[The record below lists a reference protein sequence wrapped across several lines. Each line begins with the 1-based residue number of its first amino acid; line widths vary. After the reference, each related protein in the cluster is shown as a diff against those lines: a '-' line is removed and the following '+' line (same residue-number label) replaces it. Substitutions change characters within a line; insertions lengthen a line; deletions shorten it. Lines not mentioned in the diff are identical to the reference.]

1 MVARGQQPAMP
12 VIGFLNSGSAGEGA
26 HLLAAYRQGLN
37 DAGYVEGKNV
47 AIEYH
52 WVDGQ
57 YDRLPALAR
66 ELVRRQVAVISA
78 GGPPAAMA
86 AKAATDTIPIVF
98 TSGIDPV
105 KLGLVASFN
114 RPGGNVTGATMIYSE
129 LGAKRLELLRQLL
142 PKAEVVALLVNPNN
156 PTEAENQVRDVREAA
171 RAIGHQLVVLHAGD
185 ERGIVAG
192 FTALVEQHVGA
203 LIVGSDPFFRTQL
216 VTLAAGHAV
225 PAIYASREL
234 AEAGGLMSYG
244 INNADVYRQAGVY
257 AGRILKGERPA
268 ELPVVLPTKYELVIN
283 LKTAKA
289 LGLNV
294 PPSLLARADEVIE

>member
-1 MVARGQQPAMP
+1 MARARTSIGCTALANAAAWPVVARGQQPAMP
-12 VIGFLNSGSAGEGA
+12 VIGFLNSGSSGEGA
-26 HLLAAYRQGLN
+26 RLLAAYRQGLN
-37 DAGYVEGKNV
+37 DAGYVGGKNV

-78 GGPPAAMA
+78 GGPPAAAA

-142 PKAEVVALLVNPNN
+142 PKAEVIALLVNPK
-156 PTEAENQVRDVREAA
+156 Q
-171 RAIGHQLVVLHAGD
+171 
-185 ERGIVAG
+185 
-192 FTALVEQHVGA
+192 
-203 LIVGSDPFFRTQL
+203 
-216 VTLAAGHAV
+216 
-225 PAIYASREL
+225 
-234 AEAGGLMSYG
+234 SYG
-244 INNADVYRQAGVY
+244 NREPGKRRSGGSARQWASTSP
-257 AGRILKGERPA
+257 R
-268 ELPVVLPTKYELVIN
+268 
-283 LKTAKA
+283 
-289 LGLNV
+289 
-294 PPSLLARADEVIE
+294 